1 MRINKKLHRLAT
13 LCAAMMLPIMAHAQ
27 IEDIR
32 AAFDGQHLVAYF
44 VAAFLI
50 SVFVM
55 LFYNRVYYFRE
66 KQMSSETIQ
75 MNAQLAMILE
85 SSKTQTWTYNVS
97 QNTFTRF
104 SDRSQKETTYIPIDF
119 SQFYDRDDFQA
130 MRKVIHEHL
139 QLGIALRFTDGQECP

>member
-1 MRINKKLHRLAT
+1 MRINKKLQRFAT

-44 VAAFLI
+44 VAAFLV

-75 MNAQLAMILE
+75 KNAQLAMILE
-85 SSKTQTWTYNVS
+85 SSKTQTWTFNV
-97 QNTFTRF
+97 NKKTFTKF
-104 SDRSQKETTYIPIDF
+104 SEHGLKETT
-119 SQFYDRDDFQA
+119 
-130 MRKVIHEHL
+130 
-139 QLGIALRFTDGQECP
+139 